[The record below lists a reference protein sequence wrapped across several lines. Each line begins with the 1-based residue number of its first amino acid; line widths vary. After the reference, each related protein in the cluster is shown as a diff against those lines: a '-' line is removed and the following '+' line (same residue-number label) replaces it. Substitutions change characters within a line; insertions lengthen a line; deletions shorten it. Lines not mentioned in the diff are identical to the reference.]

1 MCFFESIPSKSFS
14 CLTSLSSNPL
24 GCNPRI
30 DPSVLNPTFG
40 FLGQPLT
47 SSLILLVPPL
57 GLRLSWGFLA
67 REVFYPDFL
76 VLLICFY
83 RDREVG
89 VDALEFVP
97 IPISHAF
104 EHVANV
110 CGRCTEHSKFSLTR
124 PNGCDDYAIVFPSE
138 CHG

>member
-57 GLRLSWGFLA
+57 GLRQAGLTLLSLQLSCRVKRLA
-67 REVFYPDFL
+67 KSYFFPPF
-76 VLLICFY
+76 FSSP
-83 RDREVG
+83 
-89 VDALEFVP
+89 VP
-97 IPISHAF
+97 LHEPLPPSSIQSI
-104 EHVANV
+104 
-110 CGRCTEHSKFSLTR
+110 LTL
-124 PNGCDDYAIVFPSE
+124 
-138 CHG
+138 